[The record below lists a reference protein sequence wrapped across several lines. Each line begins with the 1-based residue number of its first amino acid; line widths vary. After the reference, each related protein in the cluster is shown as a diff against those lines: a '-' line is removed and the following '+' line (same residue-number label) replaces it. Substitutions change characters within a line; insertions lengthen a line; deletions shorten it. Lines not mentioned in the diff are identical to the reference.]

1 MSRLIG
7 TILTFESSVPRPE
20 RISCNVTRTWDLR
33 SRPAFELLV
42 GYVLILLVFWTPNPV
57 QRVFFWTAFAWI
69 IVATLL
75 SRHADQELGFG
86 VRRVRHSLWILGAVF
101 MACVLAV
108 QLAENLHLLHP
119 LFGPKPLQVH
129 VWGYLVWALLQQF
142 ILQDYFLLR
151 LLRITESSAASVLI
165 AAFLFAAAHL
175 PNPVL
180 TVATLFWGTAA
191 CFIFLRYRS
200 LYVLAVAH
208 WMFGLCLAIT
218 VPNDMSRHMRV
229 GLGYIQYRADRR
241 GAARGIVPL
250 PMNATNLKTG
260 RP

>member
-1 MSRLIG
+1 
-7 TILTFESSVPRPE
+7 
-20 RISCNVTRTWDLR
+20 VTRPWDLS

-42 GYVLILLVFWTPNPV
+42 GYLLILVVIWTPNPV
-57 QRVFFWTAFAWI
+57 QRIFFWIAFAWI
-69 IVATLL
+69 IGTTLL
-75 SRHADQELGFG
+75 ARHAEQELGFDL
-86 VRRVRHSLWILGAVF
+86 RRIRHSLWIVVAVF
-101 MACVLAV
+101 IACALVV
-108 QLAENLHLLHP
+108 QIAENLHLLHP

-129 VWGYLVWALLQQF
+129 LWGYLVWALMQQF

-151 LLRITESSAASVLI
+151 LLRITGSSIASVLI

-180 TVATLFWGTAA
+180 TIATLLWGTAA

-218 VPNDMSRHMRV
+218 IPNDINRHMRV
-229 GLGYIQYRADRR
+229 GLGYIQYHSNRR
-241 GAARGIVPL
+241 GAARTIVPE
-250 PMNATNLKTG
+250 MVRTANFSTES